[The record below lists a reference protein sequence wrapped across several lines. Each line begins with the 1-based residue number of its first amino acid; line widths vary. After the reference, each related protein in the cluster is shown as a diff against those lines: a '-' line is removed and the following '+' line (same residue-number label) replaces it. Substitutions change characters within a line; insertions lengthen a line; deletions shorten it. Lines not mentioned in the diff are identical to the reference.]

1 MTIIPIQVHFLFH
14 RSSYYYKFDVLPVK
28 PQRLYTH
35 IHTHTIF
42 QIVFVIKLLH
52 IYIIVSW
59 YMGFPGSSDGK
70 ESACNAR
77 RLIPGSGD
85 PLEKE
90 MATHSSILTWR
101 ITWTEE
107 PGRLQSMEL
116 QRVRHDFTFTF
127 HHVSYCTRPSGTHF
141 HFPSWC
147 VLGICSSWLTLIRFI
162 FLLDEQTASHSPVT
176 SQLSTHSWFVT
187 KLHGLLFH
195 EFLSNELKTRRIPVA
210 CFCPCL
216 ENTGGPCV
224 SQVTILYT
232 SHTLSVVDNLPKNC
246 VDKCEILP

>member
-1 MTIIPIQVHFLFH
+1 MTAIPIQVHFLFH
-14 RSSYYYKFDVLPVK
+14 RSSYYYKFDVLPSK

-35 IHTHTIF
+35 THTHNISNCFCDQAFTY
-42 QIVFVIKLLH
+42 LH
-52 IYIIVSW
+52 NSIMIH
-59 YMGFPGSSDGK
+59 GLFPGSSDGK

-107 PGRLQSMEL
+107 SGGLQSMEL

-141 HFPSWC
+141 HFPS
-147 VLGICSSWLTLIRFI
+147 
-162 FLLDEQTASHSPVT
+162 
-176 SQLSTHSWFVT
+176 
-187 KLHGLLFH
+187 
-195 EFLSNELKTRRIPVA
+195 
-210 CFCPCL
+210 
-216 ENTGGPCV
+216 
-224 SQVTILYT
+224 
-232 SHTLSVVDNLPKNC
+232 
-246 VDKCEILP
+246 